1 MLSLLGDGLVNYK
14 EIPNYYTALCVR
26 FSYDLQ
32 VNIRK
37 AKNFGQFLKLLRIG
51 MFKGRINNDYSI

>member
-1 MLSLLGDGLVNYK
+1 
-14 EIPNYYTALCVR
+14 VR